1 MTTKEIIDND
11 FIRESKARNAFAV
24 SALRMLRAALKNA
37 EIEKMKPLEEQD
49 VISVIS
55 KEAKKLKDAL
65 EMYVTGKR
73 DDLVEQA
80 KKEIAL
86 LEAYLPKQL
95 SDEEL
100 LAIIKAKIAE
110 LGANSPKDFGKVMGV
125 VMKEAQGKA
134 DGTKVSAKIKEELA
148 RPPS

>member
-1 MTTKEIIDND
+1 MTTREIIDKD

-37 EIEKMKPLEEQD
+37 EIEKMKPLEEGD

-55 KEAKKLKDAL
+55 KEAKKLKDAQ
-65 EMYVTGKR
+65 EMYAAGKR

-100 LAIIKAKIAE
+100 IAAIKAKIAE
-110 LGANSPKDFGKVMGV
+110 SGANSPKDFGKVMGL
-125 VMKEAQGKA
+125 VMKEVQGKA
-134 DGTKVSAKIKEELA
+134 DGSKVSIKIKEELA